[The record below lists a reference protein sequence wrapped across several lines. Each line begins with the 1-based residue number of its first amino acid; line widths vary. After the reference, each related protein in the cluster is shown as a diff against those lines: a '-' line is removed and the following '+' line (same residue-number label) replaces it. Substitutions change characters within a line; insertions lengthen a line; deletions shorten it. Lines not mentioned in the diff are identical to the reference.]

1 MRGAGCERQCIRRC
15 EGWGRARCEGGIETD
30 GRGVTATGWLTCIPK
45 LIVDLDILNIGKLFE
60 ILHDRTRD
68 GIQRAIGL
76 TRAAEIDMRN
86 TVSIFDFAIA
96 GKTVEHQGKT
106 LIALDT
112 HRTLEIFIED
122 GTNNIS

>member
-1 MRGAGCERQCIRRC
+1 M
-15 EGWGRARCEGGIETD
+15 
-30 GRGVTATGWLTCIPK
+30 
-45 LIVDLDILNIGKLFE
+45 IVDLDILNIGKLFE

-76 TRAAEIDMRN
+76 THAAEIDMRN

-106 LIALDT
+106 LIAFDT